1 MATTPPLPAL
11 KVASAD
17 YFHLECNHPQLF
29 HSEYKRSNR
38 TKGLKILRCF
48 PHCCPDHID
57 RSYCG
62 TSLSVRVQLGIRSP
76 DAAPT
81 DPPPSEILAVFARF
95 EAVNDVSLRPGEC
108 VQVDKMAA
116 GTQSDN
122 NLEGQWVAGALDRP
136 SGLVTTI
143 RTPGM
148 PADDRKPLWV
158 LDVDEAVWKSGEKA
172 MKREVVVV
180 GGDIRDGSG
189 AVSLFT
195 LFDIISHVVRVEV
208 AINVQARTLHA
219 RSTQGTAG
227 ILDCMRLVLDG
238 QERVFSMFPNGMASG
253 IDAGRSGDYIGE
265 MRVDQSGRLVVYL
278 QVFNWSIRED
288 SPSYHLRTRIECW
301 RSRRL
306 CISGDVLAT
315 TAPFSFYPREA
326 SRLGEMSLRDKRKA
340 VDRSFAEQTQENSNV
355 EWATSAPWKEMGRF
369 RLSYRKA

>member
-1 MATTPPLPAL
+1 MRAFFRQYVGSVLDKQAL
-11 KVASAD
+11 RACFV
-17 YFHLECNHPQLF
+17 LF
-29 HSEYKRSNR
+29 VRE
-38 TKGLKILRCF
+38 LQ
-48 PHCCPDHID
+48 D
-57 RSYCG
+57 RLN
-62 TSLSVRVQLGIRSP
+62 TH
-76 DAAPT
+76 
-81 DPPPSEILAVFARF
+81 VFARSELRSLDNVAEEVIAAVYSNEYF
-95 EAVNDVSLRPGEC
+95 HARRPRVREILRGQSFAGWNAFVAQMREAYINASMCPGVPRALARRRPHLTFDQAHPPRNSVE
-108 VQVDKMAA
+108 
-116 GTQSDN
+116 
-122 NLEGQWVAGALDRP
+122 
-136 SGLVTTI
+136 SGWN
-143 RTPGM
+143 
-148 PADDRKPLWV
+148 AQWV

-340 VDRSFAEQTQENSNV
+340 VD
-355 EWATSAPWKEMGRF
+355 
-369 RLSYRKA
+369 